1 MEPPHLLK
9 RVEED
14 AESAGESLLMAA
26 VADPNQVVPKAFD
39 FDPYRPS
46 LEGKEKKEKKE
57 KAEEPQQHLPHRL
70 RIGVFS
76 TSIGH
81 RPMGLQVAQCKLYT
95 TRFLKEFRLASM
107 QKFILGHLGGLPYVT
122 PQNHIPC
129 PALSTINALKWLE
142 MHPET
147 VATGEQQAVEDMRS
161 VFDKGVQVEWKEFP
175 SFVMW
180 QLYCEG
186 ASLQSSVQVSPHIL
200 DTAFKFL
207 AFVKSRQAAVL
218 AETQDKHGQD
228 EISAEEA
235 FVKGLQG
242 QAVHRLRDAKTLLHG
257 CEAAALIE
265 LGQWRKSVLYVYANS
280 LAQHWFF
287 SPAWV
292 RLKNIIYDMG
302 DGPQSLQ
309 HTVVLQVTQT
319 IEEGEINWVGDV
331 PKLKKV
337 TVNMDTFTEMC
348 ESAFHA
354 LKFMLYLQEKY
365 QAVWHSVSSA
375 QKLFRRLVVR
385 GERGLQQ
392 AFLRGL
398 RLAGEKVAHLD
409 FKACE
414 PESDIAEV
422 LNRLDTALDTMVAK
436 AEKERAEEAKK
447 AADRDAAAKQME
459 AKEAKETKTEM
470 EAEEAKDKGAFAETQ
485 GRESLD
491 VAKVLPQQQQGEA
504 KATEGAKEKLS
515 PEDSAINAIMPSTR
529 LQAEDILTL
538 FEGDLP
544 KHDLSHLGL
553 CVLKEDR
560 PAGTLFIV
568 PTAPAS
574 RGRPQKT
581 GRPGQA
587 CSGSALA
594 ILRFFRESDA
604 LLVSLGHDP
613 EAKANTRKHLTK
625 LVPQNKIL
633 ESLSFSIVPV
643 FQRSR
648 SLQYVEYYM
657 MAIGPQYPCE
667 GKLAWVGPHPL
678 VVDNSTKVRRCPEQC
693 PCQDAGP
700 RLCEATEAL
709 RDHFTRPLPRIV
721 KQPQSKSREMAAD
734 LLGGLSHAADAES
747 AHESDSTISEGN
759 AGDNDDDDDDAV
771 EGMHKERAEK
781 ALATPQGPVSGKLWA
796 LRGTRQGM
804 TVPSWMALLQPLSPS
819 KVVLVGYITFQA
831 GLISAMLRYNDRR
844 FGLGLAHLVAF
855 CPTTPSEQ
863 SSSRQ
868 KKQFESA
875 HLAYHTIEAGLRSYA
890 QFRVD
895 AGAVTHSSILG
906 KRPALSTLV
915 GQHKLRK
922 LTGHNSEVSVASEGI
937 SALDKS
943 QGQQDGTEQTLPEV
957 ANFITLGWNITRK
970 ELLPRFCDSQ
980 ADEPDSDDPDKDSP
994 CDKVEQQS
1002 LSKRNSCFF
1011 AKHPVTVQYI
1021 SKQVAQG
1028 LVATEDLPKGVT
1040 IPCKGPWFRS
1050 LHQMRQWLGQLHPD
1064 TCKMFLSRVVRL
1076 DLKSST
1082 PDSNVPDML
1091 YKVITNPCGFL
1102 NHYRHLGKINCKLE
1116 WQDLEPL
1123 GQRSLILRTTAKIT
1137 KGQQLLLNY
1146 GSLYHLRGVQEKL
1159 RKGIQKSKKKAAA
1172 RIAGNKETQDTE
1184 SPQENSLDG
1193 SPL

>member
-1 MEPPHLLK
+1 MELQ
-9 RVEED
+9 RVPED
-14 AESAGESLLMAA
+14 AERAGESLLMAT
-26 VADPNQVVPKAFD
+26 VADPNQVVHKAFD
-39 FDPYRPS
+39 FDPYRKS
-46 LEGKEKKEKKE
+46 CEDKEKKDKKEKKEKKE
-57 KAEEPQQHLPHRL
+57 EPKQHLPHRL

-76 TSIGH
+76 TTIGH

-95 TRFLKEFRLASM
+95 TRFLREFRLASM
-107 QKFILGHLGGLPYVT
+107 QKCILGHLGGLPYVT
-122 PQNHIPC
+122 SENHIPC

-161 VFDKGVQVEWKEFP
+161 VFDNGIQVEWKEFP
-175 SFVMW
+175 SFLMW

-242 QAVHRLRDAKTLLHG
+242 QAVHRLKDAKTLLHS
-257 CEAAALIE
+257 CEAAALLE
-265 LGQWRKSVLYVYANS
+265 LGRWRKSVLYVYANS

-309 HTVVLQVTQT
+309 RTVALQVTQT

-337 TVNMDTFTEMC
+337 TVTMDTFTEMC

-385 GERGLQQ
+385 GEKGLQQ

-422 LNRLDTALDTMVAK
+422 LNRLDTALATMAAK
-436 AEKERAEEAKK
+436 AEKKRAEEAKK
-447 AADRDAAAKQME
+447 AADQDAAAKQME
-459 AKEAKETKTEM
+459 AMEAKEANKTETEM
-470 EAEEAKDKGAFAETQ
+470 KAKEAKDKGAFAETQ
-485 GRESLD
+485 GHESLV
-491 VAKVLPQQQQGEA
+491 VAEVLPQQQQGEA

-529 LQAEDILTL
+529 LQAEDILQI

-544 KHDLSHLGL
+544 KSDLQHLCL
-553 CVLKEDR
+553 SVLKEDR
-560 PAGTLFIV
+560 LAGTLFIV

-581 GRPGQA
+581 GRP
-587 CSGSALA
+587 CSGSAIA

-613 EAKANTRKHLTK
+613 EAKANTRSHLTK

-633 ESLSFSIVPV
+633 QSLSFSIVPV

-657 MAIGPQYPCE
+657 MAMGPQYPCE

-678 VVDNSTKVRRCPEQC
+678 VVDNSTKIRRCPEQC

-700 RLCEATEAL
+700 RLCQATEAL
-709 RDHFTRPLPRIV
+709 RDRFTIPLPRIG
-721 KQPQSKSREMAAD
+721 KQAQSKSREMAAD
-734 LLGGLSHAADAES
+734 LFGGLSHAADAES
-747 AHESDSTISEGN
+747 AHESESSTISEGN
-759 AGDNDDDDDDAV
+759 AGDNDDDDDAV

-781 ALATPQGPVSGKLWA
+781 ALATPQGTVSGKLWN

-819 KVVLVGYITFQA
+819 KVVLVGSITFQA

-855 CPTTPSEQ
+855 CPTIPSEQ
-863 SSSRQ
+863 RDSKQ

-906 KRPALSTLV
+906 KRPALSTIV
-915 GQHKLRK
+915 GQHKVRK
-922 LTGHNSEVSVASEGI
+922 LRGHNSEVSVASEGI

-943 QGQQDGTEQTLPEV
+943 QGQHNVTEQTLPQLPEV
-957 ANFITLGWNITRK
+957 TNFITLGWNIAKK
-970 ELLPRFCDSQ
+970 ELLNRFCDSQ
-980 ADEPDSDDPDKDSP
+980 ADQPDSDDPDKDSP
-994 CDKVEQQS
+994 CDKVEQLS

-1011 AKHPVTVQYI
+1011 KKHPVTVQYI
-1021 SKQVAQG
+1021 SKPVGQG
-1028 LVATEDLPKGVT
+1028 LMAAEDLARGVA

-1050 LHQMRQWLGQLHPD
+1050 LHKMRQWLGQLHPD
-1064 TCKMFLSRVVRL
+1064 TCQMFKSRVVRL

-1082 PDSNVPDML
+1082 PDSDKPDML
-1091 YKVITNPCGFL
+1091 YQVITNPCGFV
-1102 NHYRHLGKINCKLE
+1102 NHYRQLGKINCKLE
-1116 WQDLEPL
+1116 WQEGEPL

-1146 GSLYHLRGVQEKL
+1146 GSLYYLQGVGRRP
-1159 RKGIQKSKKKAAA
+1159 RKAIGASKAAAAA
-1172 RIAGNKETQDTE
+1172 RIAGNTENKDTE
-1184 SPQENSLDG
+1184 SLMELPG
-1193 SPL
+1193 C